1 MAKKSTEIVPTMLR
15 IREDLRKRLER
26 EAKKKDHSLN
36 AEMVDRLEQSF
47 VDDEQNQR
55 EIAIIRMMMESDD
68 ISVDLMRKI
77 VRELW
82 KRRSWADTD
91 VDPKDK
97 ETELNFLEYAK
108 EKIPDDTPLFEPRE
122 NPTTPRK
129 KSK

>member
-47 VDDEQNQR
+47 IDDEQNQR
-55 EIAIIRMMMESDD
+55 EIKIIQMMMASDD
-68 ISVDLMRKI
+68 ITVDLMKKI

-82 KRRSWADTD
+82 KRRSWADAD
-91 VDPKDK
+91 VDPKDN
-97 ETELNFLEYAK
+97 EIGLNFLEHAK
-108 EKIPDDTPLFEPRE
+108 DKIPENAPLHEPLE